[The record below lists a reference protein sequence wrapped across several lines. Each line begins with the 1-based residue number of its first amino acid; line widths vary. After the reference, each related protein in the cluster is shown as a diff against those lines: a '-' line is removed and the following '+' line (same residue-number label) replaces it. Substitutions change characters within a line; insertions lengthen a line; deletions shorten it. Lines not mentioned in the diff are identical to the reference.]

1 MEAKVKEEA
10 FYNQEFPTASVSGK
24 IVFQSNRDGAFG
36 EIWILE
42 NGNIRKIL
50 SGRKTAVAD
59 HYIYF
64 GNTRNYDE
72 IEDPEQRA
80 LQREYDE
87 LVNDFM
93 ARLILASKNK
103 TERTRFFI
111 NNSQYLVEFSPGY
124 YKYYPL
130 GKPQ

>member
-1 MEAKVKEEA
+1 M
-10 FYNQEFPTASVSGK
+10 
-24 IVFQSNRDGAFG
+24 
-36 EIWILE
+36 
-42 NGNIRKIL
+42 

-64 GNTRNYDE
+64 GDTRNYDE

-93 ARLILASKNK
+93 ARLILASKNE

-111 NNSQYLVEFSPGY
+111 NGSIQSLVVPYNYLTILSVYSPLTPSNIHRIIELWHHVQRNIQ
-124 YKYYPL
+124 KQPL
-130 GKPQ
+130 KRRTPQ